1 MSLML
6 PAMHACHT
14 IYTILTTI
22 ITITY
27 AWAHVPTQKWEEK
40 GHFQA
45 TAEVV
50 TTILSETFFCI
61 HFPYSFL
68 WLGWILCMVEK
79 NCIVTQVF
87 GQRHHECVFKIILN
101 SMMVFL
107 HEFFL
112 VDDFYKNSDSSRLV
126 GIFCVP
132 LWYTF
137 FLLVLLFLGTSTD
150 VDHTK
155 NMCMQVDFCCLVVGP
170 TTSSS
175 RRDEHSFHFI
185 RYFLWLACLAG
196 SGSIPQSFQPL
207 LPLPQKLNQTKPNHH
222 CLPSTVTTQTRRQE
236 KSI

>member
-1 MSLML
+1 MGTCANPKMRRERTLSSDSRSGHYHFIRNLFFVYIFHVIFSLAWL
-6 PAMHACHT
+6 NTLYGWKKLYC
-14 IYTILTTI
+14 YTSFWTEASWMCFQDNSEQHDGVF
-22 ITITY
+22 
-27 AWAHVPTQKWEEK
+27 AWV
-40 GHFQA
+40 
-45 TAEVV
+45 
-50 TTILSETFFCI
+50 
-61 HFPYSFL
+61 
-68 WLGWILCMVEK
+68 
-79 NCIVTQVF
+79 
-87 GQRHHECVFKIILN
+87 
-101 SMMVFL
+101 
-107 HEFFL
+107 FFL